1 MERFGL
7 TTCTFGKLERYKL
20 EILRL
25 STLTEDG
32 SSIANF
38 GGISTNYSEELPE
51 TKTVAP
57 SLCNCKKHTEGTTI
71 VVSAQES
78 DPTSTFRQLLR

>member
-7 TTCTFGKLERYKL
+7 TTSTFGKHERYKL
-20 EILRL
+20 QILRL

-51 TKTVAP
+51 RKNAVP
-57 SLCNCKKHTEGTTI
+57 RLCNCKKYTERTTI

-78 DPTSTFRQLLR
+78 DPTSTFQQLFL

>member
-1 MERFGL
+1 
-7 TTCTFGKLERYKL
+7 
-20 EILRL
+20 L
-25 STLTEDG
+25 SALIENG

-51 TKTVAP
+51 KKTVAP

-71 VVSAQES
+71 VVSAQEI
-78 DPTSTFRQLLR
+78 DPTSTFQQLLR

>member
-7 TTCTFGKLERYKL
+7 TTSTFGKLERYKL

-32 SSIANF
+32 RSITNF
-38 GGISTNYSEELPE
+38 RGISTNFSEELPE
-51 TKTVAP
+51 RKNAVP
-57 SLCNCKKHTEGTTI
+57 RLCNCKKHTEGTTI

>member
-1 MERFGL
+1 
-7 TTCTFGKLERYKL
+7 
-20 EILRL
+20 L
-25 STLTEDG
+25 SALIENG

-51 TKTVAP
+51 RKNAVP
-57 SLCNCKKHTEGTTI
+57 RLCNCKKHTEGTTI

-78 DPTSTFRQLLR
+78 DPTSTFQQLLR